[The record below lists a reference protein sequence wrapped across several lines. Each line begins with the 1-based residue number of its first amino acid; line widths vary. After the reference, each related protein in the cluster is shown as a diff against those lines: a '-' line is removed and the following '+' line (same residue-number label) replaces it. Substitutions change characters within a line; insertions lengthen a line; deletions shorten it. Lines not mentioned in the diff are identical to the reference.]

1 MTKVINAYFELLKLI
16 IVLCLAAM
24 CVLVFANVVLRYA
37 FNTGITVS
45 EELSRWLF
53 VWMTFL
59 GAIIGMR
66 EHGHLG
72 VDMLVQRL
80 PAAGKRACLVLSLLL
95 MLYVTWLLLQGSWQQ
110 TLINIEVTAPATGFS
125 MALLYGVGVVF
136 AVSAGAILLHDL
148 YRVLTGRMSEAEL
161 VMVKE
166 SEELEEVEALKEE
179 LAHQHGPA
187 VAAAAGAPTPARGSD
202 R

>member
-1 MTKVINAYFELLKLI
+1 MRRIVDGYFFLLKVAI
-16 IVLCLAAM
+16 ALCLAVM
-24 CVLVFANVVLRYA
+24 VVLVFGNVALRYL
-37 FNTGITVS
+37 FNSGITVS
-45 EELSRWLF
+45 EEVSRLLF
-53 VWMTFL
+53 VWLTFL

-80 PAAGKRACLVLSLLL
+80 PAAGKRACLVVSLLL

-136 AVSAGAILLHDL
+136 AVSAGLILLHDL